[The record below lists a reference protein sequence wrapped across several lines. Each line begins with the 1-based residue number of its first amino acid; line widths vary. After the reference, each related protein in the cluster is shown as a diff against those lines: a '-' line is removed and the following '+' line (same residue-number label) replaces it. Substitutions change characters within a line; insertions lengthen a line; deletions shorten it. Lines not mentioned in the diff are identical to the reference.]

1 MFCINIKTDTL
12 LISKEEIQPNAKSGA
27 PSIFGNREPSK
38 EIEQPVM

>member
-27 PSIFGNREPSK
+27 PTVFGNSQIGVK
-38 EIEQPVM
+38 IEQTPM